1 MNKMLFFSIMI
12 VIIGLILMI
21 VIDNIAMKIVLAVV
35 VAIAILF
42 NTADFYKFLPSSIVE
57 TSTFSD
63 ANFKEKVSEEYS
75 SQEDIL
81 LTEDA
86 SKEDD
91 LEEEWTQGTC
101 IGDVPL
107 EEEVSYEVWEED
119 MSEETFEEDTEED
132 FIFPTEELLRGM
144 WVTGDDINTMMLGF
158 KDDVMLITIKY
169 SDDTI
174 VTSGN
179 YEIEENKIIFTYLA
193 YVSGERSLDLQGQNK
208 KENYYAKFSKDGKIL
223 YFSREDESN
232 YIPFIY
238 LGESITSENETH

>member
-42 NTADFYKFLPSSIVE
+42 NTADFYKFLPDSIVE

-63 ANFKEKVSEEYS
+63 ANFKEKVSEEDS
-75 SQEDIL
+75 SQEDIS
-81 LTEDA
+81 LTEDV

-91 LEEEWTQGTC
+91 LEEE
-101 IGDVPL
+101 
-107 EEEVSYEVWEED
+107 VSYEDWEED
-119 MSEETFEEDTEED
+119 MPEETFEEDTQED
-132 FIFPTEELLRGM
+132 FIFPTEELLQGM
-144 WVTGDDINTMMLGF
+144 WVTGDGINTMMLGF

-193 YVSGERSLDLQGQNK
+193 YVSGEKSLDLQGQNK

-223 YFSREDESN
+223 YFSREDEGN
-232 YIPFIY
+232 YIPYIY
-238 LGESITSENETH
+238 LGESTD

>member
-57 TSTFSD
+57 TLAFSD
-63 ANFKEKVSEEYS
+63 ANFKEEVSEEDS
-75 SQEDIL
+75 SQEDIS
-81 LTEDA
+81 LTEDV

-91 LEEEWTQGTC
+91 LEEE
-101 IGDVPL
+101 
-107 EEEVSYEVWEED
+107 VSYEDWEED
-119 MSEETFEEDTEED
+119 MTEETFEEDTEED
-132 FIFPTEELLRGM
+132 FIFPTEELLQGM
-144 WVTGDDINTMMLGF
+144 WVTGDGINTMMLGF

-193 YVSGERSLDLQGQNK
+193 YVSGEKSLDLQGQNK

-223 YFSREDESN
+223 YFSREDEGN
-232 YIPFIY
+232 YIPYIY
-238 LGESITSENETH
+238 LGESTD